1 MTKKKWRNIDKKSRT
16 LVRKLLRSI
25 GAETILDSCDN
36 CSYDLKCIIK
46 GKVILVEI
54 KERNFPHD
62 RYGDVFCEE
71 DKKTCNNR
79 RIANGEA

>member
-1 MTKKKWRNIDKKSRT
+1 MTKKKWADIDRKSRT
-16 LVRKLLRSI
+16 LIRKLLRSI
-25 GAETILDSCDN
+25 GATTIFDSQGN
-36 CSYDLKCIIK
+36 CSYDLKCNIQ

-54 KERNFPHD
+54 KDRNFPHD